1 MDILEVAI
9 QTESSVGK
17 LAEALDVA
25 QNVVSNWRKRG
36 VPKPWRQV
44 LELRYGRQP
53 VRVDIAAQCT
63 TPQPTAQGV
72 QHAA

>member
-1 MDILEVAI
+1 MDILETAI
-9 QTESSVGK
+9 QAETSVGR
-17 LAEALDVA
+17 LAEALGVA

-44 LELRYGRQP
+44 LELRYGQP
-53 VRVDIAAQCT
+53 RARGDITAQSAQ
-63 TPQPTAQGV
+63 QPTGQGV